1 MPQDAFAREDT
12 ERSGEVMTT
21 TRKPEDLIGR
31 DAVDLQ
37 GEKIG
42 SVGQVYVNDV
52 TGRPDW
58 VTVNTGLFGLRET
71 FAPLQG
77 SSFDGENVVL
87 PFEKAVVKGAPDV
100 ASANH
105 LDTHETDELYSYY
118 SRFMTAGFD
127 GAWASSPDEESA
139 GVLSGYPSEVL
150 AQGATGTQTS
160 DGDSMTRS
168 EEQLR
173 VSTERVETGR
183 ARLRK
188 YVVTEQ
194 QTVTVPVSREE
205 VRLVREPV
213 SDDDIRDLDDVEISE
228 IEREVVLHE
237 ERPVVETKT
246 VPVEQVRLAT
256 DTVTE
261 DRQVTAE
268 VRKEQV
274 EVRDETADAA
284 SRLAETDQD
293 RPAPTNFAD

>member
-1 MPQDAFAREDT
+1 
-12 ERSGEVMTT
+12 MTT
-21 TRKPEDLIGR
+21 THKPEDLIGR

-77 SSFDGENVVL
+77 SSFDGENLVL

-127 GAWASSPDEESA
+127 GDWASSPDEESA

-150 AQGATGTQTS
+150 AHGATGAQTS

-213 SDDDIRDLDDVEISE
+213 ATTTSGTWRTS
-228 IEREVVLHE
+228 RS
-237 ERPVVETKT
+237 P
-246 VPVEQVRLAT
+246 RLSAKWCCT
-256 DTVTE
+256 
-261 DRQVTAE
+261 RSA
-268 VRKEQV
+268 RWW
-274 EVRDETADAA
+274 RRRRSPS
-284 SRLAETDQD
+284 SRSGWL
-293 RPAPTNFAD
+293 PTLSPRTGR

>member
-1 MPQDAFAREDT
+1 
-12 ERSGEVMTT
+12 MTT
-21 TRKPEDLIGR
+21 THKPEDLIGR

-105 LDTHETDELYSYY
+105 LDTAETDELYSYY
-118 SRFMTAGFD
+118 SRFMTVGFD
-127 GAWASSPDEESA
+127 GDWGMSSGEESP
-139 GVLSGYPSEVL
+139 GVLSEYPNDVPVH
-150 AQGATGTQTS
+150 GATGTQTS
-160 DGDSMTRS
+160 DSDSMTRS

-173 VSTERVETGR
+173 VSKERVETGR
-183 ARLRK
+183 VRLRK

-205 VRLVREPV
+205 VRLVREHV
-213 SDDDIRDLDDVEISE
+213 SSDDVRDLEDVEISE
-228 IEREVVLHE
+228 TEHEVVLHE

-261 DRQVTAE
+261 DQQLTAE
-268 VRKEQV
+268 VRKEQI
-274 EVRDETADAA
+274 EVHDETADAA
-284 SRLAETDQD
+284 SRLAETDPD
-293 RPAPTNFAD
+293 RPDPDELR